1 MNPIIT
7 FNDISINIKIIDDK
21 KSHYQLNIPNNEA
34 NKKLIENTVF
44 KFEKSGTQTIIMH
57 DDNNVFQLSK
67 MECNYSDYIEIKEQ
81 LEYTK
86 NELDFLKNKINNNE
100 NYYNNTECIMTVLQQ
115 QILKK
120 LINNEHLMQQQM
132 KFYYDKE
139 TEQMKVCEDLPY
151 IIVRNVN
158 NIIEERILY
167 EKSQLIWTQYGYGYG
182 KILVFLNNDDIIK
195 TNAKFIAPE
204 HFTINNKQLII
215 PSKKILKIWKSQ
227 VIISGTGQVP
237 IFPVDIYTS
246 GIHFVDDNIRPIITF
261 AYWYGDI
268 EYKNDVPDDYNFKY
282 IYDNIAKF

>member
-34 NKKLIENTVF
+34 NKKLIEKTIF
-44 KFEKSGTQTIIMH
+44 KFDKCGSVIIMH
-57 DDNNVFQLSK
+57 DDVNVFQLSK

-158 NIIEERILY
+158 NIIEEKILH
-167 EKSQLIWTQYGYGYG
+167 EKSQLIWTQYGYG
-182 KILVFLNNDDIIK
+182 KIRNYLISNENIKNKHIKYYRAFFDDNPDYDIQ
-195 TNAKFIAPE
+195 
-204 HFTINNKQLII
+204 HII
-215 PSKKILKIWKSQ
+215 PAKKMLKIWKRK
-227 VIISGTGQVP
+227 VINIPLNP
-237 IFPVDIYTS
+237 ILEVTFFPVDIYTNETH
-246 GIHFVDDNIRPIITF
+246 IINYVDIF
-261 AYWYGDI
+261 AIWYGDI
-268 EYKNDVPDDYNFKY
+268 EYKDDVPDDYNFKY
-282 IYDNIAKF
+282 IYDNISKF

>member
-57 DDNNVFQLSK
+57 DDVHVFQLSK
-67 MECNYSDYIEIKEQ
+67 MECSYSDYIKMQNKLENTEKE
-81 LEYTK
+81 L
-86 NELDFLKNKINNNE
+86 LLLKNKID
-100 NYYNNTECIMTVLQQ
+100 NTECIMTVLQQ

-158 NIIEERILY
+158 NIIEEKILH
-167 EKSQLIWTQYGYGYG
+167 EKSQLIWFKEFEYY
-182 KILVFLNNDDIIK
+182 KIRNYLISNENIKNKHIKYYRAFFDDNPDYDIQ
-195 TNAKFIAPE
+195 
-204 HFTINNKQLII
+204 HII
-215 PSKKILKIWKSQ
+215 PAKKMLKIWKRK
-227 VIISGTGQVP
+227 VINIPLNP
-237 IFPVDIYTS
+237 ILEVTFFPVDIYTNETHIINC
-246 GIHFVDDNIRPIITF
+246 GDYVDIF
-261 AYWYGDI
+261 AIWYGDI
-268 EYKNDVPDDYNFKY
+268 EYKDDVPDDYNFKY
-282 IYDNIAKF
+282 IYDNISKF